1 MSLKSIN
8 HINSLPHKGDKI
20 FIADGGLETTFIF
33 LKNIDL
39 PEFAAFDLL
48 NSESGINGLR
58 DYYQDY
64 IDIALRNKLGLILDT
79 PTWRASTGWGN
90 KLGYTPADIREYN
103 LSSVSLMKNM
113 REGNVTEDSP
123 MIINGAI
130 GPQDDGY
137 NPTQLLS
144 ADEAE
149 QYHSHQVEALA
160 DAGVDMISAV
170 TMTYAEEAIGITR
183 AAQSRG
189 VPVAISFTVE
199 TDGQLPNGMSLK
211 DAIETVDSTTNSAP
225 AYYMINCAHPSH
237 FDHVL
242 KNDARWMDRIAG
254 LRANASCMSHAELD
268 EAVELDDGNPVEFGQ
283 SYAELNQLLKNLR
296 VFGGC
301 CGTDHRHISEVCKSV
316 VPQEHSRTTA

>member
-1 MSLKSIN
+1 MSLKSTN
-8 HINSLPHKGDKI
+8 HESSLPHQGDKI

-48 NSESGINGLR
+48 NSDSGINGLR

-90 KLGYTPADIREYN
+90 KLGYAPADIREYN
-103 LSSVSLMKNM
+103 LSSVSLMKNI

-149 QYHSHQVEALA
+149 QYHGHQVEALA
-160 DAGVDMISAV
+160 DAGVDMITAV

-183 AAQSRG
+183 AAQSLG

-199 TDGQLPNGMSLK
+199 TDGYLPNGMSLK
-211 DAIETVDSTTNSAP
+211 DAIETVDSTTDSAP

-242 KNDARWMDRIAG
+242 KNDARWMDRIVG

-268 EAVELDDGNPVEFGQ
+268 EAEELDDGNPVEFGQ

-316 VPQEHSRTTA
+316 DPQEHSRTVA

>member
-1 MSLKSIN
+1 M
-8 HINSLPHKGDKI
+8 
-20 FIADGGLETTFIF
+20 
-33 LKNIDL
+33 
-39 PEFAAFDLL
+39 
-48 NSESGINGLR
+48 
-58 DYYQDY
+58 
-64 IDIALRNKLGLILDT
+64 ILDT

-103 LSSVSLMKNM
+103 LSSVSLMKNI

-199 TDGQLPNGMSLK
+199 TDGLLPNGMSLK

-316 VPQEHSRTTA
+316 VPQEYSQTAV

>member
-1 MSLKSIN
+1 MTLKSTN
-8 HINSLPHKGDKI
+8 FKSNLPHQGDKI
-20 FIADGGLETTFIF
+20 YIADGGLETTFIF

-39 PEFAAFDLL
+39 PHFAAFDLL
-48 NSESGINGLR
+48 NSDSGIRGLR

-64 IDIALRNKLGLILDT
+64 IDIALQNKLGLMLDT
-79 PTWRASTGWGN
+79 PTWRASTGWGY

-103 LSSVSLMKNM
+103 LSSVSLMKDIRDRNITD
-113 REGNVTEDSP
+113 NSP

-137 NPTQLLS
+137 NPAQLLS
-144 ADEAE
+144 VDEAE

-170 TMTYAEEAIGITR
+170 TMTYAEEAIGIAR
-183 AAQSRG
+183 AAQSHG
-189 VPVAISFTVE
+189 IPVAISFTVE
-199 TDGQLPNGMSLK
+199 IDGQLPDGMSLK
-211 DAIETVDSTTNSAP
+211 DAIEAVDSATHSAP

-237 FDHVL
+237 FIHVL
-242 KNDARWMDRIAG
+242 KNDSRWMDRIAG

-283 SYAELNQLLKNLR
+283 SYAELNGLLKNLR

-301 CGTDHRHISEVCKSV
+301 CGTDHRHMREVCKSV
-316 VPQEHSRTTA
+316 VPQDHKRTAA